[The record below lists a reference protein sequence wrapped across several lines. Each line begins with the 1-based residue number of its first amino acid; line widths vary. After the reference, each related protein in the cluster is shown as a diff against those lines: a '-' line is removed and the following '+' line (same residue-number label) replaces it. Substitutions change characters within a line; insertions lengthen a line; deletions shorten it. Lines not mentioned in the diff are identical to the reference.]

1 MAVNEHNGKTIE
13 LRLCVPDLEEVRI
26 MCDSVRFSIPDG
38 AGGKKSGGLVGIRR
52 GHTDALMAVAEGTV
66 FAFSGG
72 RQIFSCAVGE
82 GLAVVTGES
91 VTILTDGGRCA
102 KDEKEDN

>member
-1 MAVNEHNGKTIE
+1 MAANDRNGKTIE
-13 LRLCVPDLEEVRI
+13 LRLCAPDREELRI
-26 MCDSVRFSIPDG
+26 GCDSVRFSIPDG
-38 AGGKKSGGLVGIRR
+38 ADGEKSGGLVGIRR

-91 VTILTDGGRCA
+91 VTILTDSGRT
-102 KDEKEDN
+102 DNGTEDN